1 MFMSGLQQTLITQ
14 AKVCVAIIMK
24 TPTMILVSGT
34 PRINLE
40 NTGGTSAMPH
50 LLILTELL

>member
-24 TPTMILVSGT
+24 TPPMILVSGT
-34 PRINLE
+34 PRINLV
-40 NTGGTSAMPH
+40 NIGGTSAIPH
-50 LLILTELL
+50 LLILSELL